1 MALTGLRG
9 VLLGLVAAAF
19 IGQGLYAYHLGRAS
33 NAAKVVAAEK
43 VRDAALDANKS
54 ANKTISD
61 LRAANAKVTAC
72 AVVPDADAVTAARQS
87 ASDAT
92 ARANTLAAQLAA
104 LRKAYESDSHWAG
117 EPVPDSV
124 ARGLRAGAGGQTHDH

>member
-19 IGQGLYAYHLGRAS
+19 IGSGLYAHHLGYESGTARLAAVNAS
-33 NAAKVVAAEK
+33 LA
-43 VRDAALDANKS
+43 DAVS
-54 ANKTISD
+54 ANKDAAKTITD
-61 LRAANAKVTAC
+61 LRAANAKVAAC

-124 ARGLRAGAGGQTHDH
+124 ARGLRAGAGGQAHDR